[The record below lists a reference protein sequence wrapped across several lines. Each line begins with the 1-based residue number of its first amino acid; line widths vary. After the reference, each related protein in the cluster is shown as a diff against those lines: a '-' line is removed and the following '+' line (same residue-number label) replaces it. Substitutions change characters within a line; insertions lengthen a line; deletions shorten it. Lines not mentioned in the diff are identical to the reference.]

1 MYMLDTNAI
10 SAIMNENIA
19 FMQRLRVKS
28 FENVCM
34 SSIAWAEIKYGIC
47 KKGSVKLQKFAER
60 LVKKIRI
67 MPFNQQT
74 ADIYAQL
81 RADMEKQ
88 GKSLSPLDMLIAAC
102 AVANNCVLVT
112 NDQAFHHLELDEL
125 PVEDWTV

>member
-19 FMQRLRVKS
+19 FMQRLRAKS

-47 KKGSVKLQKFAER
+47 KKGSVKLQKSADS
-60 LVKKIRI
+60 LAKKIRI
-67 MPFNQQT
+67 VPFNQQT

-81 RADMEKQ
+81 RSDIERQ
-88 GKSLSPLDMLIAAC
+88 GKSLSPLDMLIAAS

-112 NDQAFHHLELDEL
+112 NDQAFLQIEQL